1 MKYLSKHFR
10 YIAYGGLIFLV
21 SCTSK
26 EDLTGLYVGSFQSNI
41 DSLKIHSKGT
51 YERVIYDN
59 NKRKIFSNKSSYQ
72 VEDGY
77 ITFDEFL
84 LNENDLSSSTKYDS
98 DDLLMASLPYTW
110 TFSGITIISNDDLA
124 YFYFKK

>member
-10 YIAYGGLIFLV
+10 YIAYGGLVFLV

-26 EDLTGLYVGSFQSNI
+26 EDLIGLYVGSFQSNI
-41 DSLKIHSKGT
+41 DSLKIYSKGT
-51 YERVIYDN
+51 YERVIFDN

-72 VEDGY
+72 VEGGY

-84 LNENDLSSSTKYDS
+84 LNENDLSSSIKYDS